1 MLSTRDDGA
10 SANYAFSRTAVALAA
25 VRLIQ
30 ARIAL
35 ELSPECGDGLHATG
49 DPCILVELDHVL
61 TTGRQI

>member
-10 SANYAFSRTAVALAA
+10 SANCAFPRTAVALAA
-25 VRLIQ
+25 VRLVQ

-35 ELSPECGDGLHATG
+35 ALSPERGDGFHATR
-49 DPCILVELDHVL
+49 DPSILVELDHVL